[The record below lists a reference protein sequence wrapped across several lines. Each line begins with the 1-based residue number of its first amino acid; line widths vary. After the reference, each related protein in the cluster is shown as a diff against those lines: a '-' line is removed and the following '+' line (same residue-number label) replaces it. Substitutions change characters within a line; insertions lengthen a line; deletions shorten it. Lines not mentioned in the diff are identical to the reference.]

1 MKKKNII
8 YIITFGGCGRGRCKI
23 LVCHDFIEKK
33 KIITKVCEEMGW
45 EFILK
50 VKRIMEAIF
59 HLSLF
64 LVKEKEA
71 FNCLKMKRGFT
82 VSKNSSHYSK
92 KKVCVICNCYRN
104 EKGLVCEVIY
114 IFSIKDIQRASFDKI
129 NGNAGRAIMT
139 GLPID
144 GWGKPRK

>member
-8 YIITFGGCGRGRCKI
+8 YIIIFGGCGRGRCKI
-23 LVCHDFIEKK
+23 LVCHNFIEK
-33 KIITKVCEEMGW
+33 KIITKVCEEMGR

-50 VKRIMEAIF
+50 VKWIMEAIF

-71 FNCLKMKRGFT
+71 FNCLKMKRSFT

-92 KKVCVICNCYRN
+92 KKFAKYATVIEMKR
-104 EKGLVCEVIY
+104 GLFV
-114 IFSIKDIQRASFDKI
+114 K
-129 NGNAGRAIMT
+129 
-139 GLPID
+139 
-144 GWGKPRK
+144 